1 MVFFFFEKTALCSI
15 MFIGYRKRDVMKIIS
30 INAGSSSLKFSLF
43 EMDNETVIASGLFER
58 IGIEGSKYT
67 IKFNGEKISQEVDLP
82 THVDAVNILL
92 DKLTDLNIISSLDE
106 IHGVGHRI
114 VQGKDIFK
122 ESVIVTDEVMEKLE
136 TIKGFAPLHNPANML
151 GIEAFRKVMP
161 NTPMVAVF
169 DTAFHQTMD
178 KTTFLYPVPYS
189 WYEDYGV
196 RKYGAHGTSH
206 RYIAETVKEL
216 LGKDEFRLISCHIGN
231 GGSIT
236 AIKDGKCV
244 DTSMGFT
251 PLAGIMMGTRSG
263 DVDPSIIPYVMEQE
277 GKNASEIIDDLN
289 KRSGLFGMSEYSS
302 DMRDVLEKC
311 DLQDE
316 KAIVACDKYVR
327 RVVDYIAQYYV
338 LLGGADVIVF
348 TAGVGENSIPVRRQI
363 CEELACLGVK
373 IDLDLNNKRGE
384 LVKIS
389 SDDSSIAVY
398 VIPTDEELMIAR
410 DTLHLINR

>member
-1 MVFFFFEKTALCSI
+1 
-15 MFIGYRKRDVMKIIS
+15 MKIIS

-43 EMDNETVIASGLFER
+43 NMDDESVIASGLFER
-58 IGIEGSKYT
+58 IGIEGSNYT
-67 IKFNGEKISQEVDLP
+67 IKFNGEKITQEVELA

-114 VQGKDIFK
+114 VQGKDIFT
-122 ESVIVTDEVMEKLE
+122 ESVLINDEVMEKLDA
-136 TIKGFAPLHNPANML
+136 IKGFAPLHNPANML
-151 GIEAFRKVMP
+151 GIEAFRKVLP
-161 NTPMVAVF
+161 NVPMVAVF

-178 KTTFLYPVPYS
+178 KSTYLYPVPYS

-216 LGKDEFRLISCHIGN
+216 LGKDDFRLISCHIGN

-263 DVDPSIIPYVMEQE
+263 DIDPSIIPYVMEQE
-277 GKNASEIIDDLN
+277 GKNASEVIDDLN

-302 DMRDVLEKC
+302 DMRDILEKC
-311 DLQDE
+311 DQQDE
-316 KAIVACDKYVR
+316 KAIVARDKYVR

-373 IDLDLNNKRGE
+373 IDLDKNNVRGE
-384 LVKIS
+384 VVKIS
-389 SDDSSIAVY
+389 TDDSSIDVY

>member
-1 MVFFFFEKTALCSI
+1 
-15 MFIGYRKRDVMKIIS
+15 MKIIS

-43 EMDNETVIASGLFER
+43 NMDDESVIASGLFER
-58 IGIEGSKYT
+58 IGIEGSNYT
-67 IKFNGEKISQEVDLP
+67 IKFNGEKITQEVELA

-114 VQGKDIFK
+114 VQGKDIFT
-122 ESVIVTDEVMEKLE
+122 ESVLINDEVMEKLDA
-136 TIKGFAPLHNPANML
+136 IKGFAPLHNPANML
-151 GIEAFRKVMP
+151 GIEAFRKVLP
-161 NTPMVAVF
+161 NVPMVAVF

-178 KTTFLYPVPYS
+178 KSTYLYPVPYS

-263 DVDPSIIPYVMEQE
+263 DIDPSIIPYVMEQE
-277 GKNASEIIDDLN
+277 GKNASEVIDDLN

-302 DMRDVLEKC
+302 DMRDILEKC
-311 DLQDE
+311 DQQDE
-316 KAIVACDKYVR
+316 KAIVARDKYVR

-363 CEELACLGVK
+363 CEELACLDVK
-373 IDLDLNNKRGE
+373 IDLDKNNVRGE
-384 LVKIS
+384 VVKIS
-389 SDDSSIAVY
+389 TDDSSIDVY

>member
-1 MVFFFFEKTALCSI
+1 
-15 MFIGYRKRDVMKIIS
+15 MKIIS
-30 INAGSSSLKFSLF
+30 INTGSSSLKFSLF
-43 EMDNETVIASGLFER
+43 NMDDESVIASGLFER
-58 IGIEGSKYT
+58 IGIEGSNYT
-67 IKFNGEKISQEVDLP
+67 IKFNGEKVNQQVELNS
-82 THVDAVNILL
+82 HVDAVKVLL
-92 DKLTDLNIISSLDE
+92 DKLIDLGIISSLNE
-106 IHGVGHRI
+106 IDGIGHRL
-114 VQGKDIFK
+114 VHGKDK
-122 ESVIVTDEVMEKLE
+122 YRESVLINDEVVEDLDKF
-136 TIKGFAPLHNPANML
+136 KCFAPLHNPANIL
-151 GIEAFRKVMP
+151 GINAFKEALP
-161 NTPMVAVF
+161 NVPMVGVF

-178 KTTFLYPVPYS
+178 STTYLYAVPYS
-189 WYEDYGV
+189 WYQNHGV
-196 RKYGAHGTSH
+196 RKYGFHGTSH
-206 RYIAETVKEL
+206 RYIAETVKEM

-263 DVDPSIIPYVMEQE
+263 DIDPSIIPYVMEQE
-277 GKNASEIIDDLN
+277 GKNASEVIDDLN

-302 DMRDVLEKC
+302 DMRDILEKC
-311 DLQDE
+311 DQQDE
-316 KAIVACDKYVR
+316 KAIVARDKYVR

-373 IDLDLNNKRGE
+373 IDLDKNNVRGE
-384 LVKIS
+384 VVKIS
-389 SDDSSIAVY
+389 TDDSSIDVY

>member
-1 MVFFFFEKTALCSI
+1 MDFFNYK
-15 MFIGYRKRDVMKIIS
+15 
-30 INAGSSSLKFSLF
+30 N
-43 EMDNETVIASGLFER
+43 NELYAE
-58 IGIEGSKYT
+58 
-67 IKFNGEKISQEVDLP
+67 DL
-82 THVDAVNILL
+82 AV
-92 DKLTDLNIISSLDE
+92 TDLADQYGSPLYIYSKATLVRHMNA
-106 IHGVGHRI
+106 
-114 VQGKDIFK
+114 FK
-122 ESVIVTDEVMEKLE
+122 EAL
-136 TIKGFAPLHNPANML
+136 
-151 GIEAFRKVMP
+151 P
-161 NTPMVAVF
+161 NVPMVGVF

-178 KTTFLYPVPYS
+178 STTYLYAVPYS
-189 WYEDYGV
+189 WYQNHGV
-196 RKYGAHGTSH
+196 RKYGFHGTSH
-206 RYIAETVKEL
+206 RYIAETVKEM

-236 AIKDGKCV
+236 AIKNGKCV

-263 DVDPSIIPYVMEQE
+263 DIDPSIIPYVMEQE
-277 GKNASEIIDDLN
+277 GKNASEVIDDLN

-302 DMRDVLEKC
+302 DMRDILEKC
-311 DLQDE
+311 DQQDE
-316 KAIVACDKYVR
+316 KAIVARDKYVR

-373 IDLDLNNKRGE
+373 IDLDKNNVRGE
-384 LVKIS
+384 VVKIS
-389 SDDSSIAVY
+389 TDDSSIDVY

>member
-1 MVFFFFEKTALCSI
+1 
-15 MFIGYRKRDVMKIIS
+15 MKIIS

-43 EMDNETVIASGLFER
+43 NMDDESVIASGLFER
-58 IGIEGSKYT
+58 IGIEGSNYT
-67 IKFNGEKISQEVDLP
+67 IKFNGEKITQEVELA

-114 VQGKDIFK
+114 VQGKDIFT
-122 ESVIVTDEVMEKLE
+122 ESVLINDEVMEKLDA
-136 TIKGFAPLHNPANML
+136 IKGFAPLHNPANML
-151 GIEAFRKVMP
+151 GIEAFRKVLP
-161 NTPMVAVF
+161 NVPMVAVF

-178 KTTFLYPVPYS
+178 KSTYLYPVPYS

-216 LGKDEFRLISCHIGN
+216 LGKDDFRLISCHIGN

-263 DVDPSIIPYVMEQE
+263 DIDPSIIPYVMEQE
-277 GKNASEIIDDLN
+277 GKNASEVIDDLN
-289 KRSGLFGMSEYSS
+289 KKSGLFGISEYSS
-302 DMRDVLEKC
+302 DMRDILERC

-316 KAIVACDKYVR
+316 KAVIARDKYVR

-338 LLGGADVIVF
+338 LLGGADVIAF

-373 IDLDLNNKRGE
+373 IDLDQNNKRGE
-384 LVKIS
+384 VVKIS
-389 SDDSSIAVY
+389 ADDSAIDVY

>member
-1 MVFFFFEKTALCSI
+1 
-15 MFIGYRKRDVMKIIS
+15 MKIIS

-43 EMDNETVIASGLFER
+43 NMDNESVIASGLFER
-58 IGIEGSKYT
+58 IGIEGSNYT
-67 IKFNGEKISQEVDLP
+67 IKFNGEKVTQEIELAS
-82 THVDAVNILL
+82 HVDAVNILL

-114 VQGKDIFK
+114 VQGKDIFT
-122 ESVIVTDEVMEKLE
+122 ESVLVNDEVMEKLDA
-136 TIKGFAPLHNPANML
+136 IKGFAPLHNPANML
-151 GIEAFRKVMP
+151 GIEAFRKVLP
-161 NTPMVAVF
+161 NVPMVAVF

-178 KTTFLYPVPYS
+178 KSTYLYPVPYS

-206 RYIAETVKEL
+206 RYIAETVKGL
-216 LGKDEFRLISCHIGN
+216 LEKDEFRLISCHVGN

-236 AIKDGKCV
+236 AVKDGKCV

-263 DVDPSIIPYVMEQE
+263 DIDPSIIPFVMEQE
-277 GKNASEIIDDLN
+277 GKNASEVIDDLN

-302 DMRDVLEKC
+302 DMRDILGRC
-311 DLQDE
+311 DQQDE
-316 KAIVACDKYVR
+316 KAIVARDKYVR
-327 RVVDYIAQYYV
+327 RIVDYIAQYYV
-338 LLGGADVIVF
+338 LLGGTDVIVF
-348 TAGVGENSIPVRRQI
+348 TAGVGENSIPIRRQV
-363 CEELACLGVK
+363 CEELACLGIK
-373 IDLDLNNKRGE
+373 IDLDKNNVCGE
-384 LVKIS
+384 IVKIS
-389 SDDSSIAVY
+389 TDDSSIDVY